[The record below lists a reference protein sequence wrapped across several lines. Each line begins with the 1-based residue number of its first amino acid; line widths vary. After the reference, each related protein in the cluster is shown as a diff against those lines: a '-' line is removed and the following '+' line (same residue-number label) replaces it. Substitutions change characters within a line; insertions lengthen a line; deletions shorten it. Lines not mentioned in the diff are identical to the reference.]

1 MVPYVSLFFSTFSC
15 PFHSSHPCG
24 GPSIVYSLKGGILDS
39 NPRRVDGSNWTQAP
53 FLNFPSIFNSPFH
66 DLRWSSSVALQHP
79 EMKKKWL
86 LRFKWRIR
94 QPRVMWLNYFR
105 VMSYFFFSKIWPFSG
120 SFGAFKNVFLF
131 HVLTRNINTRMRHN
145 ITSQQTTFFT

>member
-39 NPRRVDGSNWTQAP
+39 NPRRVDGNNWTQAP

-79 EMKKKWL
+79 EMKKMIASLQMENQAAQGYVAQL
-86 LRFKWRIR
+86 L
-94 QPRVMWLNYFR
+94 PCHEL
-105 VMSYFFFSKIWPFSG
+105 FFLSKIWPFSG

-131 HVLTRNINTRMRHN
+131 HVLMRNINTRMRHN